1 MVLTWDLIR
10 VAGLVAA
17 FSALQ
22 FTFSALTDQTYREE
36 FFEGMLSE
44 MRESLATRA
53 VYLEALVGA
62 HRTEEVAE

>member
-1 MVLTWDLIR
+1 M
-10 VAGLVAA
+10 AA

-36 FFEGMLSE
+36 FFEGMLGE

-53 VYLEALVGA
+53 VYLEVLAD
-62 HRTEEVAE
+62 RREEPRDG